1 MDRKNQADV
10 QEFEVLRRMA
20 ATVDIP
26 IDLRRVQTY
35 SAYLR
40 GAQAAISAFA
50 AGFPQI
56 FKGKDAAYNKAFYR
70 LVTSTL
76 RNTDLFLSGEYE
88 IRFRNFKSDRKGK
101 CVECEAYFS
110 RQVIVNEEVK

>member
-1 MDRKNQADV
+1 MDKTDYEKIT
-10 QEFEVLRRMA
+10 EFDMIRRMA
-20 ATVDIP
+20 AASDIP

-40 GAQAAISAFA
+40 GAKAAISAFA
-50 AGFPQI
+50 ACFPQI

-110 RQVIVNEEVK
+110 RQVTVNEEVK